1 MCECVSVYLF
11 AHSSAEGYLGLF
23 RLLAIANSAAM
34 NICAHLFSIGL
45 KSHFGI
51 WNVGSNF

>member
-23 RLLAIANSAAM
+23 HLLAIANSAAM